1 MHNQKSNK
9 IRRVITVITLLFLSS
24 IKGYAQTDTTKKKLI
39 TRVDLSDSIS
49 VNQDASYGRPF
60 IGLGKTGVAL
70 GGYIEGNTN
79 YFMEDGVTEGF
90 SMELRRFNIFI
101 FAALGKRVRILSE
114 LEFEHGTEEIALE
127 TAQIDYEIHKV
138 LSFRAGILLPQIGM
152 FNANHDSPK
161 WDFIDR
167 PLASTMIIPSTLS
180 EVGFG
185 FFGKFHK
192 SKWVFS
198 YDAYLVNGLQADI
211 VLNEE
216 GKTFIPAGK
225 NEEMFGEDN
234 NGLPMVNAKFS
245 ISNIKIGELGLS
257 YYGGVYNNYRV
268 EGEQVDAKHNLS
280 LFAVDLTT
288 EVNRFKLQGEYVYA
302 LVDVA
307 DDLVGLYGERQ
318 WGGWLELNYI
328 LMDKKIVVFDQSQLL
343 FNIRMEKVDF
353 NADKFNDPNG
363 LVAETRLFDEIAAL
377 SIGFSIRTSSSLVF
391 KGVYQYQWIRDLV
404 GNPAAR
410 KAGFQFGLATYF

>member
-24 IKGYAQTDTTKKKLI
+24 IMGHAQTDTTKKKLI
-39 TRVDLSDSIS
+39 TRVDLSDSSS

-138 LSFRAGILLPQIGM
+138 LSFRAGILLPQIGL

-192 SKWVFS
+192 SKWAFS

-288 EVNRFKLQGEYVYA
+288 EVDRFKLQGEYVYA